1 MRALII
7 DGYTDEPAG
16 LGVPPYID
24 VYPRYVAGAIWT
36 ADKGAEVR
44 YVTVDYARENLDRV
58 MRYAASCDL
67 VVFLTGVVVP
77 GKYLGGEPIR
87 LEELIR
93 WPALIEGAI
102 KVLGGPVAR
111 YGYGVVGG
119 RVAVPPS
126 EFEAYYDLVV
136 RGDVEIVVYNLVKEG
151 LRVEAVSP
159 YELREGYEL
168 VDEFARR
175 GARIVEQHPNHGWNL
190 IAEIETYRGC
200 PRWLVGGCSFCIEPR
215 YGRVVFRSVEGIAR
229 EVEALYSHGVKCFR
243 LGRQADFLAYMAEGV
258 NEVEFPRPSPKRIE
272 ELLRSIRL
280 AAPGLEVLHID
291 NVNPGTV
298 AYHEEE
304 AREALKVL
312 VKYHTPGDVAAM
324 GIESADP
331 RVVKENNL
339 GVMPEDSLK
348 AIRIVNEVGARRGWN
363 GMPELLPGINFV
375 LGLKGET
382 RETYRLN
389 LEFLREVLR
398 EGLLVRRVNIR
409 QVLVLP
415 HTPMWHVGDRIIA
428 RHKKYFMSF
437 KKRVREE
444 FDKPMLRRVVPR
456 GTVLKAL
463 YVEAHE
469 GKYSLAR
476 QVGSY
481 PLLVY
486 VTERLRLRERLDVV
500 VVEHGYRSV
509 KGIPYPLDVNSA
521 SLESLSH
528 VPGLS
533 RREASA
539 ILAHRPFRRVEELA
553 SLVRGGALKYLCVG
567 PASGTKGGRA
577 PRVNLNCS
585 AQGSKPNAEDWR

>member
-1 MRALII
+1 MRALIV

-36 ADKGAEVR
+36 ASKGAEVR
-44 YVTVDYARENLDRV
+44 YVTVDYLRENFERV
-58 MRYAASCDL
+58 MSYAETCDL
-67 VVFLTGVVVP
+67 VVFVTGVVVP

-87 LEELIR
+87 LEELVR
-93 WPALIEGAI
+93 WPALLERPI

-111 YGYGVVGG
+111 YGYGVIGG
-119 RVAVPPS
+119 RIATPPKA
-126 EFEAYYDLVV
+126 FEDYYDLVV
-136 RGDVEIVVYNLVKEG
+136 RGDLEIVVFNLVREG
-151 LRVEAVSP
+151 LRVEAVNP

-168 VDEFARR
+168 VDEFAWR
-175 GARIVEQHPNHGWNL
+175 GAEVVVQHPNHGWNL
-190 IAEIETYRGC
+190 IAEIETFRGC

-215 YGRVVFRSVEGIAR
+215 YGRVVFRSIEGIAR
-229 EVEALYSHGVKCFR
+229 EVEALYEHGVKCFR
-243 LGRQADFLAYMAEGV
+243 LGRQADFLAYMAKGT
-258 NEVEFPRPSPKRIE
+258 NEVEFPKPSPEEIE
-272 ELLRSIRL
+272 RLLTSVRA

-298 AYHEEE
+298 AFHEEE
-304 AREALKVL
+304 ARMALKVL

-324 GIESADP
+324 GVESADP
-331 RVVKENNL
+331 RVVRENNL
-339 GVMPEDSLK
+339 GVMPGDALK
-348 AIRIVNEVGARRGWN
+348 AIRIVNEVGASRGHN

-389 LEFLREVLR
+389 LEFLRTILEER
-398 EGLLVRRVNIR
+398 LLVRRVNVR

-415 HTPMWHVGDRIIA
+415 HTPMWHVGARIMA
-428 RHKKYFMSF
+428 RHKKYFRAF
-437 KKRVREE
+437 KRRVREE
-444 FDKPMLRRVVPR
+444 FDKPMLARVVPK
-456 GTVLKAL
+456 GTILRAL

-486 VTERLRLRERLDVV
+486 VTESMRIGEKLDVV

-509 KGIPYPLDVNSA
+509 KGIPYPLNANTA
-521 SLESLSH
+521 SRESLSY

-533 RREASA
+533 RGCVLE
-539 ILAHRPFRRVEELA
+539 ILKSRPFESIEELA
-553 SLVRGGALKYLCVG
+553 NLVEEDVLKYLKV
-567 PASGTKGGRA
+567 
-577 PRVNLNCS
+577 
-585 AQGSKPNAEDWR
+585 